1 MKKGLN
7 AILFL
12 FILINIALT
21 IIPFSPVQYSDA
33 LTEGGKAKVIVSRC
47 YLHTADSLSS
57 EKVTYAQG
65 EDTILV
71 VLEYGDIVNIESVTG
86 EFAFVTT
93 ANEKEG
99 YIYKYYITQ
108 NTSQA
113 VYPVFNASVRKDT
126 IIYDIN
132 KNATEYTA
140 KKGTRVYI
148 YKGFDDKEKYTAIQ
162 IVLDDESVYNGY
174 ILTEDIDPD
183 GISGVLIIAISI
195 IVAGVTIILSLVY
208 IKKKKSKSSG
218 K

>member
-21 IIPFSPVQYSDA
+21 IIPFSPAQYSDA

-93 ANEKEG
+93 ADEKEG
-99 YIYKYYITQ
+99 YIYKYYITE

-162 IVLDDESVYNGY
+162 IVLDDENVYNGY
-174 ILTEDIDPD
+174 ILTEDVDPD